1 MKDILLKNIAH
12 SISTFLSSCEGKY
25 EANSVKE
32 SNLPGFL
39 KSYLLDS
46 SDVQSDLLQLAGFLL
61 DKPNSFSSTELSAA
75 TSEFML
81 KTLPYLIVKLP
92 SNFYLLHLDEKL
104 KLIDSL
110 ELKSCLSN
118 YFKDLFLSLTKEDIL
133 ASLASTLTRLNYN
146 FTQVRVQIAVE
157 CKSDL
162 KSEIF
167 KELTSKYPNAII
179 TFQIEKKLIGG
190 IRVIADGQMF
200 DFSWTQKIKNLVK
213 II

>member
-167 KELTSKYPNAII
+167 KELTSKYPNA
-179 TFQIEKKLIGG
+179 
-190 IRVIADGQMF
+190 
-200 DFSWTQKIKNLVK
+200 
-213 II
+213 